1 MSPIRDCAIDDV
13 EDFGV
18 GYLIRP
24 ERMFDSQTGELL
36 RNVAVT
42 IDGERIVA
50 VESDRGIA
58 AAGDLV
64 VVEAPDCTLLPGLI
78 DAHVHL
84 CMDAADTPALR
95 PTDTAALAIR
105 GVQGSLATLRGGV
118 TTVRCVGTP
127 ANVDF
132 ALRDAVAQG
141 RILGPRIVAAGRTIA
156 MTGGHGHAMA
166 IEADGVDAVMAAV
179 RTQIKAGADVIKL
192 MVTGGVLTPGGRP
205 GTPQM
210 LPEEITAA
218 VRVGHRAGRRVCG
231 HAEGP
236 EGVRD
241 AVNAGLDSIE
251 HGSFIEGD
259 PLFAK
264 MQTNPTYL
272 VPTLVAYAAI
282 LEGRDSLPA
291 EAVANAEE
299 AIERH
304 RQSFRAALR
313 GGVPIAMGSDA
324 GTPFNPHGE
333 NWREVAHMIDQGM
346 PPGTAIRAATLT
358 AASLLGAD
366 EVGVIATGKIA
377 DLLLVEGNP
386 LADISCLARVRDVW
400 ARGRRLVCQDCRAA

>member
-1 MSPIRDCAIDDV
+1 
-13 EDFGV
+13 
-18 GYLIRP
+18 
-24 ERMFDSQTGELL
+24 
-36 RNVAVT
+36 
-42 IDGERIVA
+42 
-50 VESDRGIA
+50 
-58 AAGDLV
+58 
-64 VVEAPDCTLLPGLI
+64 
-78 DAHVHL
+78 
-84 CMDAADTPALR
+84 MDAGESPLGRATDPAEV
-95 PTDTAALAIR
+95 AIR
-105 GVQGSLATLRGGV
+105 GVRGALATLRGGV

-127 ANVDF
+127 ENVDF

-218 VRVGHRAGRRVCG
+218 VRVAHRAGRRVCG

-241 AVNAGLDSIE
+241 AVNAGIDSIE
-251 HGSFIEGD
+251 HGSFTAGD
-259 PLFAK
+259 PLFAR

-272 VPTLVAYAAI
+272 APTLVAYAAI

-299 AIERH
+299 AIEKH
-304 RQSFRAALR
+304 RQSFRAALK

-324 GTPFNPHGE
+324 GTPLNPHGE

-346 PPGTAIRAATLT
+346 PPGAAIKAATLT
-358 AASLLGAD
+358 AAALLGAD
-366 EVGVIATGKIA
+366 EVGGIATGKIA
-377 DLLLVEGNP
+377 DLLLVGGNP
-386 LADISCLARVRDVW
+386 LKDITSLANVRDVW
-400 ARGRRLVCQDCRAA
+400 AKGRRLACHDCRAV